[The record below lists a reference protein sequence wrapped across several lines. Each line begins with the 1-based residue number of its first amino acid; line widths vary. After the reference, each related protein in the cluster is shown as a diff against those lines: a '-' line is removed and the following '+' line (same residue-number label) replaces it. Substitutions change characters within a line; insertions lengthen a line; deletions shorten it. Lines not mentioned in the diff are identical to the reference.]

1 MQNIGREVRREEE
14 KTKDSANRREK
25 YRVVRRCKYNY
36 RRQFRRYNTRLRPAR
51 QSITGGFFSS
61 DPGCAWVF
69 GCKKIAAPQFH
80 ALSPTALLGVALSGL
95 TNVDRTGNSIFHLIW
110 PQPKVSFAA
119 AWYAAAGAAVCDY
132 IHDSG
137 SGGAGSARTERGG
150 GVAGIYSCG
159 GIGVLQGACMRD
171 LKIPQIKCR
180 KKFLIPQNL
189 TYKGGPPRIFYKFFL
204 SVSQPK
210 SVSLSIEL
218 WKFFTMRWGE
228 NFSRCDEVKIFHD
241 EVWKFL
247 WKFFTRDIRGD
258 PWI

>member
-119 AWYAAAGAAVCDY
+119 AWYAAAGAAVCDH

-159 GIGVLQGACMRD
+159 GIWGTAGCMHEGF
-171 LKIPQIKCR
+171 KNPS
-180 KKFLIPQNL
+180 N
-189 TYKGGPPRIFYKFFL
+189 
-204 SVSQPK
+204 
-210 SVSLSIEL
+210 
-218 WKFFTMRWGE
+218 
-228 NFSRCDEVKIFHD
+228 
-241 EVWKFL
+241 
-247 WKFFTRDIRGD
+247 
-258 PWI
+258 